1 MFWMRWV
8 LNKYFFIFF
17 SSFKIVIL
25 LVEFDC
31 VLLGVFLVVLDLLLF
46 FELGMVCGK
55 KKINRDIIR
64 VIVLNMRKLSY

>member
-8 LNKYFFIFF
+8 LIKYFFIFF
-17 SSFKIVIL
+17 SSFKIVVL

-31 VLLGVFLVVLDLLLF
+31 VLLGVFFVDLDLLLF
-46 FELGMVCGK
+46 FGFGMVCGK